1 MFPNKIYSFFL
12 IPIFALFFGF
22 SGCAEPVPKQTLN
35 QNTGSPPKTNPG
47 ITKFFPAGEEEEIFD
62 ETGKPNS
69 ITENDFQYFQTP
81 SKDPTEMFRVLITG
95 KQYQVRQI
103 RGSKFLRRKP
113 DPGGDALIVEDVA
126 KFDGIKDLLDDGT
139 IVIKLNPKSGKVEN
153 VNFGTRT
160 TRVGNFSKI
169 IQNDSTRWNLE
180 HLTPEPTV
188 TKYTVTYYIQVKGS
202 ASRDEIKEKL
212 RGEVKK

>member
-1 MFPNKIYSFFL
+1 MIPQFLTLIFIFFFCFGNCSATAPVQTPNL
-12 IPIFALFFGF
+12 I
-22 SGCAEPVPKQTLN
+22 SGLETPVAGK
-35 QNTGSPPKTNPG
+35 K
-47 ITKFFPAGEEEEIFD
+47 KFFPAGESEEILD
-62 ETGKPNS
+62 ESGNPVF
-69 ITENDFQYFQTP
+69 ITENDFQYFQIP
-81 SKDPTEMFRVLITG
+81 SKDPTEMFRVLISG
-95 KQYQVRQI
+95 KKYQMRQI

-126 KFDGIKDLLDDGT
+126 KFDGIRDLLDDGT
-139 IVIKLNPKSGKVEN
+139 IVIKLNPKSGKIEN

-169 IQNDSTRWNLE
+169 IQNDSTRWNIE
-180 HLTPEPTV
+180 HKTPEPTI
-188 TKYTVTYYIQVKGS
+188 TKYLVTYYIQVSGG